1 MGNNGTWDGLSE
13 GTDCHFGAHE
23 HGFLGVASQGGRGSC
38 EPQKDLEE
46 VGGVLRARLWLT
58 WSSETSLSR

>member
-46 VGGVLRARLWLT
+46 VGGVLRARLWL
-58 WSSETSLSR
+58 